1 MKALNQSR
9 ESIVLATI
17 LFAVGGVSFVNAAGD
32 YFITGATKNGNI
44 YDGSKGNSGNT
55 VEISEKDTIGSTKFV
70 VNTTGWAH
78 GGYGGDN
85 GENVINNTLK
95 VTNVD
100 YANYPAYRGGYIT
113 GGSGSVLNNSIII
126 DKSYFRGVY
135 GGLISLK
142 QYGATGNANYNT
154 VKITDSM
161 VDSKN
166 NSDANFR
173 AGSIEKGSGDVQ
185 YNTLEISG
193 STIKAPVAQQGTQQ
207 VTKQV
212 NISSGLLQNGSGNS
226 RYNQV
231 IISGA
236 KTTITRSI
244 DSDQHNVIFGGRII
258 NPNGTSQE
266 IVGNRAY
273 IQNLEY
279 LNGNIVA
286 GGSANNSNGGSGVT
300 TLKDN
305 IAVISGDTKI
315 KNAYGSWVK
324 GLNNAKLSDNLIIV
338 NLNPDENS
346 AKISGNVYG
355 SLNEAEN
362 GGTSENSAVYFMN
375 GVVGGTVGGGKL
387 ANTGNTLIL
396 GRDTENFG
404 LRQAGTIENFANLQF
419 NTLKKAT
426 DTEKNAVL
434 TLTDSQIG
442 ADLNGVTINFLNG
455 STTNGAV
462 EVVVGGN
469 SGTGVNK
476 KRNNGGGA
484 NAITNLT
491 ANAKKYSPNLD
502 TIAVVKSGANTNND
516 IYEHDQAPS
525 YGIGDTFN
533 YAYEKIYLTKAGK
546 YYLINS
552 ESEILNYK
560 SVDIDDKLNADKTL
574 KDTNIEVITAIQ
586 PDQIYKIIDK
596 DTYTRNLRGMFAENK
611 KAIYI
616 TGTNKFEETWEN
628 DKFDSDEFTKFGK
641 PSESGNEI
649 TIAKGAGELNKT
661 IYGGE
666 STDKPVS
673 GNSIIIEEGANLSNA
688 TIIGG
693 YSEKGNVLDNNISLN
708 KDATSSG
715 ATLIGGFSKSG
726 KVSGNNI
733 DLNNTDIKADIIL
746 AQIKEDGAEVKVSN
760 DNIKNADGVTIG
772 GSVTIAKSTGSANLN
787 GLNFEMPKFEK
798 ITGDFTL
805 ADT

>member
-9 ESIVLATI
+9 GSIVLATI

-32 YFITGATKNGNI
+32 YFITGATKNGNT

-55 VEISEKDTIGSTKFV
+55 VEISEKDTSGSTKFV
-70 VNTTGWAH
+70 VNTTGWAN
-78 GGYGGDN
+78 GGN
-85 GENVINNTLK
+85 GSNNEENVINNTLK
-95 VTNVD
+95 VTNVKHD
-100 YANYPAYRGGYIT
+100 NYPAYRGGYIT

-135 GGLISLK
+135 GGLISLNS
-142 QYGATGNANYNT
+142 YGATGNANYNT

-173 AGSIEKGSGDVQ
+173 AGSIERGSGDVQ

-273 IQNLEY
+273 IQNLDY
-279 LNGNIVA
+279 ANGNIVA
-286 GGSANNSNGGSGVT
+286 GGSANNSSGGSGVT

-324 GLNNAKLSDNLIIV
+324 GLNNANLSNNLIIV
-338 NLNPDENS
+338 NLTPNES
-346 AKISGNVYG
+346 FAKISGNVYG
-355 SLNEAEN
+355 SLNEAN

-375 GVVGGTVGGGKL
+375 GVVGGIVGGGKL

-396 GRDTENFG
+396 GGDTKNFG

-419 NTLKKAT
+419 NTLKEAT
-426 DTEKNAVL
+426 DTKKNAVL
-434 TLTDSQIG
+434 ELTDAQIQ
-442 ADLNGVTINFLNG
+442 ADLDGVTINFLNENA
-455 STTNGAV
+455 TNGAV

-469 SGTGVNK
+469 SGTGVNE

-484 NAITNLT
+484 NAIRDLT

-502 TIAVVKSGANTNND
+502 TIAVVNSGANANND

-628 DKFDSDEFTKFGK
+628 SDNEFNTNEFTKFGMK
-641 PSESGNEI
+641 SESGNKI
-649 TIAKGAGELNKT
+649 TIAKDAGDLEGKT
-661 IYGGE
+661 IYG
-666 STDKPVS
+666 
-673 GNSIIIEEGANLSNA
+673 
-688 TIIGG
+688 
-693 YSEKGNVLDNNISLN
+693 
-708 KDATSSG
+708 
-715 ATLIGGFSKSG
+715 
-726 KVSGNNI
+726 
-733 DLNNTDIKADIIL
+733 
-746 AQIKEDGAEVKVSN
+746 
-760 DNIKNADGVTIG
+760 
-772 GSVTIAKSTGSANLN
+772 
-787 GLNFEMPKFEK
+787 
-798 ITGDFTL
+798 
-805 ADT
+805 